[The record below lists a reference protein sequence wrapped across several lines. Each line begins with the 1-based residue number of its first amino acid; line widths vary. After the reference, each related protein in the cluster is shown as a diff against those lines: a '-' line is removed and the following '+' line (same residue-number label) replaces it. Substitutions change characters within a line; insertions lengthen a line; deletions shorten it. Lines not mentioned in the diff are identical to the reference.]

1 VKFNIWCLI
10 VKSKI
15 LSFSEEERE
24 SLEVRGARVLRDA
37 IIAGEF
43 TPDVLLHVSE
53 VAALLQL
60 SSTPVLGA
68 LKRLEAEG
76 YVTIVPRRGFYVRE
90 LTLDDLEQITVMRA
104 ALESYGVAKGAKQVT
119 AENLEYMQLRIE
131 MIEELLTTGSPSPS
145 ESARVA
151 QLDEEFHVEL
161 IKAANSPSLLANV
174 LSFRDRGRAYL
185 SLCQDYIMPEMHLS
199 QNTHVQ
205 ILQACKDRDYTRAE
219 VLTREH
225 ILQTTKILEPV
236 LTAEL
241 SERNLIRDEA
251 FPSSRD
257 LTEKR

>member
-1 VKFNIWCLI
+1 
-10 VKSKI
+10 
-15 LSFSEEERE
+15 
-24 SLEVRGARVLRDA
+24 VLRDA

-104 ALESYGVAKGAKQVT
+104 ALESYGVARGAKQVT
-119 AENLEYMQLRIE
+119 DQNLEFMQSRIE
-131 MIEELLTTGSPSPS
+131 MIDELLATSEPSPS
-145 ESARVA
+145 VSARVA

-174 LSFRDRGRAYL
+174 LSLRDRGRAYL
-185 SLCQDYIMPEMHLS
+185 SMCQDYIMPEMHVS
-199 QNTHVQ
+199 QTTHLH
-205 ILQACKDRDYTRAE
+205 ILQACKDGDYNRVE
-219 VLTREH
+219 VLTLEH
-225 ILQTTKILEPV
+225 ILQTTRILEPV

-241 SERNLIRDEA
+241 SERNLERDVA
-251 FPSSRD
+251 FPSTRD